1 VQNVE
6 TQVKHQVRRWRLGG
20 RVGVGLDPELLMFGV
35 HSQMGPIFNLNVLFR
50 LENLQD
56 RLYACIP
63 PEQEP
68 AGPKEPSA
76 LRPHVRERQGPAA
89 EDKALPRQ
97 IRVSAV
103 MARRDKIVDY
113 SQKLAEE
120 GQNEVLS

>member
-1 VQNVE
+1 M
-6 TQVKHQVRRWRLGG
+6 
-20 RVGVGLDPELLMFGV
+20 GLDPELLMFGV